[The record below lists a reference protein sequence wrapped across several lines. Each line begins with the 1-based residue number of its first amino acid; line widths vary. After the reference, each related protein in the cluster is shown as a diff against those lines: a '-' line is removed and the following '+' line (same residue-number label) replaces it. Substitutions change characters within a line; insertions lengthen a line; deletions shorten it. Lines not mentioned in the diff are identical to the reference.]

1 MGRGVNIM
9 AIIEHKVEALTKEEL
24 EERVKNYFQ
33 YYHPSGYCTID
44 HGRGERVDADG
55 VTVYYANITRLSSCD

>member
-1 MGRGVNIM
+1 M
-9 AIIEHKVEALTKEEL
+9 EAF
-24 EERVKNYFQ
+24 EERVKKYFG

-44 HGRGERVDADG
+44 HGRGERVDTDG